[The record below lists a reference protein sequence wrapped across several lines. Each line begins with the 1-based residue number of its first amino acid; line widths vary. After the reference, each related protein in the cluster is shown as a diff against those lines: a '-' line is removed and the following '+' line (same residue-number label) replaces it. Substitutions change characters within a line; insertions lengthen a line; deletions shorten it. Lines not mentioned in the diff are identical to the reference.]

1 MQTTRTGAN
10 RPVCLL
16 GIRQT
21 RRVDPRTEG
30 LHRSVFLPLRVGP
43 SSARRDGRFL
53 FAEARPDVISPNSL
67 SAASPGRPPQAPGRR
82 RRPRTASTLVP
93 PGPKTHSILR
103 LLRILGT
110 TWKCGGGGTVL
121 PRRRPRGSL
130 DVACFTR
137 DASSLAARFC
147 NATPFSEVA
156 LSDGRTSSRSF
167 PCWSFCEIRSSFRA
181 RRNAPTP
188 LGHVLDLRWP
198 CPKSSGT
205 PFFNCRRDDDGRTSN
220 RGVIGIRDIKATEE
234 IQTTMVRLQAEP
246 VERK

>member
-1 MQTTRTGAN
+1 MPSRGAVATEAQPLLMGILDMVD
-10 RPVCLL
+10 RPHRACQ
-16 GIRQT
+16 RQ
-21 RRVDPRTEG
+21 
-30 LHRSVFLPLRVGP
+30 L
-43 SSARRDGRFL
+43 
-53 FAEARPDVISPNSL
+53 EAFVR
-67 SAASPGRPPQAPGRR
+67 G
-82 RRPRTASTLVP
+82 
-93 PGPKTHSILR
+93 SIR
-103 LLRILGT
+103 LLRNSDTACI
-110 TWKCGGGGTVL
+110 CGAGGTVL

-137 DASSLAARFC
+137 DASSLTARFC

-198 CPKSSGT
+198 CPKSSGK
-205 PFFNCRRDDDGRTSN
+205 PFFNGRRDDDGRTSN